1 MMGLFLLLHINFS
14 LLEKFCWVGLVEH
27 STTELNLLKPYFMGF
42 VLKIFVKIEKVTTI
56 ITT

>member
-1 MMGLFLLLHINFS
+1 MKLI
-14 LLEKFCWVGLVEH
+14 CGLVEH
-27 STTELNLLKPYFMGF
+27 SSTELNLLKPYFMGF